1 MYPFKIKQF
10 DHFLMCPI
18 PLTVFVIT
26 DKFNSLYKLY
36 NIKLQIQTLPK
47 NNLEVILS

>member
-26 DKFNSLYKLY
+26 DKFNSLY